1 MKMAKNHTQHG
12 EFPVETPGSSQAADP
27 SLAASQNAHAAYVD
41 RLEEA
46 GQFRVDD
53 ETLTQRVES
62 EIYRDAALPK
72 GPVTLHAQD
81 GVVTL
86 RGVLERNEQM
96 RAFEEAVRN
105 VPGVRDVQNLLHL
118 PDTAAPNK
126 RAALD
131 ASEKAE
137 ESTPG
142 T

>member
-1 MKMAKNHTQHG
+1 MAENHAQHG
-12 EFPVETPGSSQAADP
+12 EFPVEPPGDSRANDP
-27 SLAASQNAHAAYVD
+27 SLAAAQDAHAAYVD

-46 GQFRVDD
+46 GQFSVDD

-62 EIYRDAALPK
+62 EIYRDASLPK

-86 RGVLERNEQM
+86 RGALERNEQM
-96 RAFEEAVRN
+96 RAFEEAVRK
-105 VPGVRDVQNLLHL
+105 VPGVRDVENLLHL
-118 PDTAAPNK
+118 PETAAPNK

-137 ESTPG
+137 ESMSG
-142 T
+142 A

>member
-1 MKMAKNHTQHG
+1 MAESHTQHG
-12 EFPVETPGSSQAADP
+12 EYPIETPGGSQATDP
-27 SLAASQNAHAAYVD
+27 SLAASQDAHAAYVD

-46 GQFRVDD
+46 GQFSVDD

-62 EIYRDAALPK
+62 EIYRDATLPK

-81 GVVTL
+81 GMVTL
-86 RGVLERNEQM
+86 RGVLERHEQM
-96 RAFEEAVRN
+96 RAFEEAVRK

-137 ESTPG
+137 ESMPSE
-142 T
+142 